1 MDEIFMRKAEEM
13 QMTAAVMSDS
23 EFGRELCALLARSGK
38 YTSVLIIEKDYR
50 RWGRNPDGIPVISM
64 GKAIK
69 AYHDREIDVIVIP
82 SMEESMN
89 EGMYA
94 ALREEGVHPEDILY
108 APVSLRGKADASVSV
123 SLRESVDT
131 SVPVCQEIMDDA
143 SARECMNRITV
154 YDDRTELGTVEIH
167 AADHCN
173 LNCKNC
179 SMFCGLIEGERFAD
193 YEETRK
199 GVLKLREFF
208 DHVKKFRIIGGEPLL
223 NQELY
228 RYIDLTREV
237 FPYTDIR
244 LITNG
249 ILVPQMSNRL
259 KNSLREHDVTL
270 IITQYPPMAAG
281 MDDLHAFLE
290 AEKIRHEITEPVKQF
305 QKIYDLSGRQLAE
318 ASWRSCRWK
327 RECATMYGSRLATCF
342 VPFVL
347 PVAGKAFDFPVAQ
360 TGIIDLEEDGLT
372 RGEIRRRLDEP
383 FSLCRFC
390 TADSVMAEWGLA
402 DEYSKNDMRDWSI

>member
-1 MDEIFMRKAEEM
+1 
-13 QMTAAVMSDS
+13 MTAAVMSDS

-38 YTSVLIIEKDYR
+38 YESVLIIEKDYR
-50 RWGRNPDGIPVISM
+50 RWGKTGDGIPVISM
-64 GKAIK
+64 GKAMK
-69 AYHDREIDVIVIP
+69 AYHSGEIDAIVIP
-82 SMEESMN
+82 SMEETFN
-89 EGMYA
+89 EGMFA
-94 ALREEGVHPEDILY
+94 ALREEDVRRGDILY
-108 APVSLRGKADASVSV
+108 APVSLRKSVN
-123 SLRESVDT
+123 T
-131 SVPVCQEIMDDA
+131 
-143 SARECMNRITV
+143 SARERMSGITA
-154 YDDRTELGTVEIH
+154 YEDRAELGTVEIH

-179 SMFCGLIEGERFAD
+179 SMFCGLMEEEQFAD
-193 YEETRK
+193 YEETRR

-223 NQELY
+223 NRELY
-228 RYIDLTREV
+228 RYIDLAREV
-237 FPYTDIR
+237 FPDTDIR

-249 ILVPQMSNRL
+249 ILVPQMSDRL

-270 IITQYPPMAAG
+270 IITQYPPMSAG

-305 QKIYDLSGRQLAE
+305 QKIYDLSGRQQAE

-327 RECATMYGSRLATCF
+327 RECATMYGSKLSACF

-347 PVAGKAFDFPVAQ
+347 PVAGRAFDFSVAR
-360 TGIIDLEEDGLT
+360 TGIIDLEEEGLT
-372 RGEIRRRLDEP
+372 RGEIQRRLDEP
-383 FSLCRFC
+383 FSLCCFC

-402 DEYSKNDMRDWSI
+402 DEYSKKDMRDWSI